1 MALRKPQLRTGLT
14 AKGFGLLALISLTG
28 VSAMA
33 QGRTYGVGRTPTP
46 EEIRASDISIGPTG
60 EELPP
65 GRGTAKEGA
74 QVYRAKGCAGCHGAT
89 GIGGTAPILKS
100 KAGPEVAVWARGR
113 ILPIRSPYAT
123 TVWDYINR
131 AMPLNREGTLTADE
145 VYALTAF
152 LLYINDVIPED
163 QVLDQQSLPK
173 VKMPIGDAYAS
184 LPEWKPKTPR
194 LKGYPY

>member
-1 MALRKPQLRTGLT
+1 MGMLRVLPFVWLMGVAAL
-14 AKGFGLLALISLTG
+14 
-28 VSAMA
+28 A
-33 QGRTYGVGRTPTP
+33 QSPTYGVGRTPSA
-46 EEIRASDISIGPTG
+46 EEIRAWDISIGPTG

-65 GRGTAKEGA
+65 GHGTSKEGA
-74 QVYRAKGCAGCHGAT
+74 LVYRAKCAGCHGAT

-100 KAGPEVAVWARGR
+100 KAGPDVEFWARGR
-113 ILPIRSPYAT
+113 ILPLRAPFAT

-152 LLYINDVIPED
+152 LLYINDVIPAE
-163 QVLDQQSLPK
+163 QTLDAQSLPK
-173 VKMPIGDAYAS
+173 VKMPIGDDYAS
-184 LPEWKPKTPR
+184 LPDWKPRTPR